1 MGICTVFCQSVCDG
15 LELEKK
21 AITARRGVKRDPGRA
36 DPGHKIGSK
45 ASVTLLIRANK

>member
-21 AITARRGVKRDPGRA
+21 AITARRGVKRDPGRPKLTRA
-36 DPGHKIGSK
+36 
-45 ASVTLLIRANK
+45 VQIRAIK